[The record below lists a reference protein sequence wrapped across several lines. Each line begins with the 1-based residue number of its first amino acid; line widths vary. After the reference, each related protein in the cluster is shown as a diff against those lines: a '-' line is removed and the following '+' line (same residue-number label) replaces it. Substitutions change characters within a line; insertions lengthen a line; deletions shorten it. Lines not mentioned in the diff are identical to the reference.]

1 MTIYVSVSKFPCQ
14 SSSHHFFGI
23 TLNKNFQ
30 RQVCYFGRY
39 QLPII
44 EGQLIKLYTVKV
56 QVSTADCPH
65 LPEFSEK
72 ADEPG

>member
-1 MTIYVSVSKFPCQ
+1 M
-14 SSSHHFFGI
+14 
-23 TLNKNFQ
+23 
-30 RQVCYFGRY
+30 CYFGRY

-72 ADEPG
+72 ADEPGWRFSVLMQKWWQYSPILMYVCKVIGKA